1 MRIMKLVLVVAV
13 AVLIGSSTA
22 HALTVMKKRDAPGTP
37 AVVWTLVG
45 SFCAIRDWHP
55 EVADCVETK
64 EGDAT
69 FRSLTLKDG
78 AKIKEQLLESDDTSY
93 SYAIIESPLPV
104 KNYKATLSVE
114 EDEDSPDRSEIHWD
128 ATFDAQGV
136 SDEDAKKK
144 IADIFEAGVAGMK
157 RAALDFEAKNEAA
170 SGAEAP

>member
-1 MRIMKLVLVVAV
+1 
-13 AVLIGSSTA
+13 
-22 HALTVMKKRDAPGTP
+22 MKKRDAPGTP

-157 RAALDFEAKNEAA
+157 RVHSTLKPRTKLPPAQKPLDDAQATRGRLSLA
-170 SGAEAP
+170 SSDSGTSGSGLP